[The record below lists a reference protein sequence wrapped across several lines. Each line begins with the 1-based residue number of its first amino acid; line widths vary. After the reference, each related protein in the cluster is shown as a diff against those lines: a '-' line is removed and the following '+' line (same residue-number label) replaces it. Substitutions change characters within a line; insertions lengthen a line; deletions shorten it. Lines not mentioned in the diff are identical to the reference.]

1 MPKRLQNVA
10 VSPQNL
16 IVAEMK
22 EVERRWKA
30 FVCPGCRCVFRA
42 EARHEG
48 EGVTCPSCGRLLRI
62 PTEGDVTPPLVA
74 TTQQP
79 LLREPSVE
87 EQPPQPRSSRRKK
100 SRRDLK
106 EWGGD
111 GDHRRSGGTGF
122 LLLLIS
128 GALVLAAVIV
138 GVFFFTNLG
147 VHQSGELEKQADQVV
162 MPPVVPAIRQADVPL
177 EERSPTSLLAEIQ
190 PLVEKFMAAN
200 SVEAL
205 LPLVRNPSVAE
216 ARMRGFYRDGKVVAP
231 GLSKIR
237 DDVGL
242 SIDGNAVGVA
252 VLTLELEEK
261 GLSLVKELD
270 GFKIDWESWVG
281 WSEMPWDEFLA
292 SKPTTS
298 RVFRVTLYPVDY
310 YNLAFSDESKWQSYR
325 IESLGNEQSVFAYAG
340 KDTVVSQL
348 LYFSPDVKSRCVMLA
363 LKFPQNA
370 ESSNQVEIE
379 RFVKDGWIE
388 NIKTP

>member
-1 MPKRLQNVA
+1 M
-10 VSPQNL
+10 
-16 IVAEMK
+16 
-22 EVERRWKA
+22 
-30 FVCPGCRCVFRA
+30 
-42 EARHEG
+42 
-48 EGVTCPSCGRLLRI
+48 LRI

-74 TTQQP
+74 ATQ
-79 LLREPSVE
+79 EPSVG
-87 EQPPQPRSSRRKK
+87 EQPTPPSPRRRRKL
-100 SRRDLK
+100 RHDPNG
-106 EWGGD
+106 WGD
-111 GDHRRSGGTGF
+111 GGGHQRGGRTGF
-122 LLLLIS
+122 RVLLIS

-147 VHQSGELEKQADQVV
+147 VHQGGDMEKQVARVV
-162 MPPVVPAIRQADVPL
+162 IPPVVPVIRQADLPL
-177 EERSPTSLLAEIQ
+177 EERSPSSLLAEIQ

-216 ARMRGFYRDGKVVAP
+216 ARMRGFYRDGKVVAQ

-261 GLSLVKELD
+261 GLSLVKEPD

-310 YNLAFSDESKWQSYR
+310 YNHAFSDESKWQSYR
-325 IESLGNEQSVFAYAG
+325 AESIGNEQSVFAYAG
-340 KDTVVSQL
+340 KETVVSQL
-348 LYFSPDVKSRCVMLA
+348 LYFSPDMKSRCVMLA

-388 NIKTP
+388 NVKTP